1 MRQKSEA
8 PSEAAEKRGRDIKR
22 ATQRRFSADD
32 KIRIVIAGL
41 RGEDSIVEPV
51 SNRTSITAGRRSSL
65 KRGRSGA
72 PAARVREATS
82 DEVKTLRAQA
92 RQLKEALAEA
102 TATAQR

>member
-41 RGEDSIVEPV
+41 RGEDGIAEPCRKEGIQQNLYYRW
-51 SNRTSITAGRRSSL
+51 SKELLEAGKKRPAGGKGARGDQRRSEDPA
-65 KRGRSGA
+65 GA
-72 PAARVREATS
+72 SPS
-82 DEVKTLRAQA
+82 
-92 RQLKEALAEA
+92 AEGSA
-102 TATAQR
+102 G

>member
-1 MRQKSEA
+1 MRRKPETL
-8 PSEAAEKRGRDIKR
+8 SEAAEKWGRDVER
-22 ATQRRFSADD
+22 ATRRHCSAEN
-32 KIRIVIAGL
+32 KSRIVIAGL

-92 RQLKEALAEA
+92 RQLREAQAEA